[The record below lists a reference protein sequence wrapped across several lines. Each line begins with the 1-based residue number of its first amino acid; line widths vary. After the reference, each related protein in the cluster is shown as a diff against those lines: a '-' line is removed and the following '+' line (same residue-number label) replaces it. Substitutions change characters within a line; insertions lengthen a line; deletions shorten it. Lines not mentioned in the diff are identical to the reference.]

1 MVQEG
6 ELWWW
11 LLLWNWRPTSR
22 RPDEIIATI
31 KQEKGSQLQ
40 KLIANTLQENV
51 VSSEVL
57 QSLTGKLSDAARL
70 LTAWMPFLRDL
81 WAALTGDTLPGAH
94 NGHI

>member
-51 VSSEVL
+51 VSL
-57 QSLTGKLSDAARL
+57 
-70 LTAWMPFLRDL
+70 
-81 WAALTGDTLPGAH
+81 
-94 NGHI
+94 